1 MYRVVPKVGAL
12 PEGRRRIT
20 MSRILIFILGAIVGV
35 IMIFVFACLMVAED
49 MENEKRWRE

>member
-1 MYRVVPKVGAL
+1 
-12 PEGRRRIT
+12 

-49 MENEKRWRE
+49 MENEKRWWE